1 MLGNRPDQFIQQL
14 EINHLEEMRSWSYI
28 DTCIPFRALF
38 HGTALYEFIDGVA
51 EPHSKLY
58 ELYDRVDADNKFF
71 WLPRFVKEVV
81 EEDNTTATQMNVLLL
96 KFHSFYTK
104 NLFFQGTLGSRNSS
118 SRGWIQLIFRYN

>member
-58 ELYDRVDADNKFF
+58 ELYDRVDADNKIF

-104 NLFFQGTLGSRNSS
+104 NLFVQGTLGSRNSS
-118 SRGWIQLIFRYN
+118 SR